1 MDRTIGIGTVK
12 RDQAIEWGFTGPCL
26 RASGVGYDIRKAR
39 PYWGYDRIDFD
50 IPVCDDGDTYARYLV
65 RFQEMYQSARIIRQA
80 INMLEPG
87 PVMASDKRVALPKK
101 KDVYG
106 NIEGLMNHFK
116 LIMEGIQPQRG
127 EIYSFTEGA
136 NGELGFY
143 IVSDG
148 TGHPYRVKVRPPC
161 FAIFQSNDEILEGY
175 MLADVAAI
183 LGSWNVI
190 AGELDR

>member
-1 MDRTIGIGTVK
+1 MGT
-12 RDQAIEWGFTGPCL
+12 A
-26 RASGVGYDIRKAR
+26 AS
-39 PYWGYDRIDFD
+39 
-50 IPVCDDGDTYARYLV
+50 
-65 RFQEMYQSARIIRQA
+65 
-80 INMLEPG
+80 
-87 PVMASDKRVALPKK
+87 RVLPKK

-116 LIMEGIQPQRG
+116 LVMEGVKPDLG
-127 EIYSFTEGA
+127 EIYSFTEAA

-148 TGHPYRVKVRPPC
+148 TGNPYRIKVRPPC
-161 FAIFQSNDEILEGY
+161 FAIFQSNDEILEGH

-183 LGSWNVI
+183 LGSWNII